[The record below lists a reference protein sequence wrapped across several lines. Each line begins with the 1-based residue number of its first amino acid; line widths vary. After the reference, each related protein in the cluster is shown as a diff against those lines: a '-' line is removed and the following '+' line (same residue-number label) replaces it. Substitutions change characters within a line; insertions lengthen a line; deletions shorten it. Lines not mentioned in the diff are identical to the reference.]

1 MVRLFW
7 CPQTENFQCFWNY
20 LKGGPKF
27 PTQISERKMCLP
39 ICDLHQFQGL
49 LQFWCVS
56 KEMPRK
62 VIPFFWTHS
71 TRMNRS
77 IWILPGINE
86 SSIQMLSAQF
96 FQTAIFL
103 PKYRR
108 LQLPVHTRDKNMF
121 CWPIKIQSFDNQT
134 SKFTRPLGNVLA
146 PLTRMIVADLSTVWQ
161 LKTWRLQQIR
171 LAGISSKVFHCQA
184 INETKW

>member
-1 MVRLFW
+1 
-7 CPQTENFQCFWNY
+7 
-20 LKGGPKF
+20 
-27 PTQISERKMCLP
+27 
-39 ICDLHQFQGL
+39 
-49 LQFWCVS
+49 
-56 KEMPRK
+56 
-62 VIPFFWTHS
+62 
-71 TRMNRS
+71 
-77 IWILPGINE
+77 
-86 SSIQMLSAQF
+86 MLSAQF

-161 LKTWRLQQIR
+161 KRR